1 MDDKRIDELIDRFTD
16 SDLSE
21 LVYEND
27 GTRLKLKRGSTSP
40 AAVPAVAT
48 PAPMPATA
56 IPSSTAGAASPATPA
71 PAVEI
76 ASGGEMIT
84 APIVGTF
91 YRSAGPD
98 APPFV
103 EEGKTVKSGD
113 TICIL
118 EAMKIMNKLE
128 ADFDCEIVRILAE
141 NGNMVEYGTPLFE
154 VKRA

>member
-1 MDDKRIDELIDRFTD
+1 MDDKRIDELINRFND

-21 LVYEND
+21 LIYETE
-27 GTRLKLKRGSTSP
+27 GTRLKLKRGSATP
-40 AAVPAVAT
+40 VVVPATAT
-48 PAPMPATA
+48 PAPLPSTA
-56 IPSSTAGAASPATPA
+56 IPTHTAGNQPGTASPAPA
-71 PAVEI
+71 ENI
-76 ASGGEMIT
+76 AGGETIT

-98 APPFV
+98 APPFA
-103 EEGKTVKSGD
+103 EEGKSVKAGE

-128 ADFDCEIVRILAE
+128 AEFDCEIVRILAE
-141 NGNMVEYGTPLFE
+141 NGTMVEYGTPLFE

>member
-27 GTRLKLKRGSTSP
+27 GTRLKLKRGSTAPAVVP
-40 AAVPAVAT
+40 AAAT

-56 IPSSTAGAASPATPA
+56 IPSSTAGAASSAAPA
-71 PAVEI
+71 PAVET

-103 EEGKTVKSGD
+103 EEGKSVKAGD

-141 NGNMVEYGTPLFE
+141 NGTMVEYGTPLFE